1 VPLVAIALF
10 TVAPIHGEGQPL
22 SAIEVRERL
31 YGSRRPSLDGLKMR
45 REKNPRRCARECA
58 DHPPQRGAP
67 LGEARADCPLEAAAS
82 TGLTL

>member
-45 REKNPRRCARECA
+45 REEKPASLCARV
-58 DHPPQRGAP
+58 R
-67 LGEARADCPLEAAAS
+67 
-82 TGLTL
+82 

>member
-31 YGSRRPSLDGLKMR
+31 YGSRRPSLDGLKRKTRIVVRESALTILLSAARLWER
-45 REKNPRRCARECA
+45 RALIARSKRLLRLA
-58 DHPPQRGAP
+58 
-67 LGEARADCPLEAAAS
+67 
-82 TGLTL
+82 